1 MKYALKI
8 LIFMLLIVGCADKN
22 AFSKFNMTKDQ
33 ELSASS
39 VQNSKLKSEK
49 GINGFFS
56 VIYLNEVYPKKYTN
70 NEHFFISIYLKNK
83 KYDELNITLNKKI
96 PIKVEQLP
104 FDNDFSTLI
113 SGKNRWK
120 KDYLVVFNK
129 EDSNTLSFTVENG
142 QFSSVALMYQKGKQ

>member
-1 MKYALKI
+1 MKYSLKI
-8 LIFMLLIVGCADKN
+8 LIFLLLMVGCADKN
-22 AFSKFNMTKDQ
+22 AFSKFNMTKYQ

-39 VQNSKLKSEK
+39 VQNSKLKSKESV
-49 GINGFFS
+49 NGFFS
-56 VIYLNEVYPKKYTN
+56 VIYLNEIYPKKYN
-70 NEHFFISIYLKNK
+70 GDEYFFISLYLKDKN
-83 KYDELNITLNKKI
+83 YDDLNIILNKRT
-96 PIKVEQLP
+96 PIKIEQLP

-120 KDYLVVFNK
+120 KDYFLVFKK